1 MTLDHDQHDADAR
14 DQLDADARD
23 QHEAAH
29 DAGESEEDG
38 PQYVMQGIITIAL
51 FGAFVAF
58 ALFCL
63 PFYIFN

>member
-1 MTLDHDQHDADAR
+1 MTLDHDKHDADAV
-14 DQLDADARD
+14 DQV
-23 QHEAAH
+23 EAV
-29 DAGESEEDG
+29 DGTEPDEDG
-38 PQYVMQGIITIAL
+38 RQYVMQGIITIAL

>member
-1 MTLDHDQHDADAR
+1 MTTGHDKHETDAV
-14 DQLDADARD
+14 DQVPAADGTD
-23 QHEAAH
+23 ETGEEA
-29 DAGESEEDG
+29 G
-38 PQYVMQGIITIAL
+38 PYLMQAIITIAL

>member
-1 MTLDHDQHDADAR
+1 MTLDHDKHATDAVDRVDAV
-14 DQLDADARD
+14 D
-23 QHEAAH
+23 ET
-29 DAGESEEDG
+29 EEDG
-38 PQYVMQGIITIAL
+38 RQYVMQGIITVAL

>member
-1 MTLDHDQHDADAR
+1 MTPEHAQHDADAV
-14 DQLDADARD
+14 DQTEAVDDAQSD
-23 QHEAAH
+23 
-29 DAGESEEDG
+29 EDDR
-38 PQYVMQGIITIAL
+38 QYVMQGIITIAL